1 MAKDINVLLE
11 RLNFSEE
18 ESKRVISTN
27 TKPSN
32 IQGYEAWV
40 VGKIMSGEKVNR
52 EAMYRVLKSYGL
64 LRKKNENP
72 KPDPVAL
79 RSMFVC
85 DVTICKGPRT
95 YNYVFNIMPLW
106 IRIYNIPM
114 EQMDRQVAIDVG
126 KAIGEVVAI
135 DWRDRDQGWT
145 DHIRI
150 RVRIDVLKP
159 LRRVVHLVGSK
170 GSKTICTIKY
180 ERLPAFC
187 YICGLIGHTTQKCNR
202 KEEHLVTGNI
212 SFQYGSWL
220 RVQLGGTTQTR
231 GNWRNGIEILEKKIN
246 LSEEIKDARER
257 SGEEND
263 ITLLKEKEKAKAGEE
278 ESESCSPMEKRPTK
292 LAHDG
297 GGKMRC
303 KRKRVKGS
311 NGENNEESPAR
322 LVHWFLGHAY
332 PNLRNRSWDILRTVR
347 RSIREDWV
355 VGGDF
360 NAIISDAEKEG
371 GCRKFRVTM
380 EEFHDVMKELSLVD
394 IKIDKREGHD
404 LPTYGKISSIH
415 QDFKRECPKYG
426 ARAETLIHALKDCP
440 TACTIVALGDL
451 DNGLLVGEYSCCI
464 DWIKDV
470 MRVLDMKVVADFIT
484 TLWNSWNNHNN
495 FVFRGKEDD
504 TRVI

>member
-1 MAKDINVLLE
+1 
-11 RLNFSEE
+11 
-18 ESKRVISTN
+18 
-27 TKPSN
+27 
-32 IQGYEAWV
+32 
-40 VGKIMSGEKVNR
+40 
-52 EAMYRVLKSYGL
+52 
-64 LRKKNENP
+64 
-72 KPDPVAL
+72 
-79 RSMFVC
+79 
-85 DVTICKGPRT
+85 
-95 YNYVFNIMPLW
+95 MPLW

-159 LRRVVHLVGSK
+159 LRRVVHFVGSK

-202 KEEHLVTGNI
+202 KEEHL
-212 SFQYGSWL
+212 
-220 RVQLGGTTQTR
+220 
-231 GNWRNGIEILEKKIN
+231 IN
-246 LSEEIKDARER
+246 LSEEIKDAKER
-257 SGEEND
+257 SGEENN

-292 LAHDG
+292 LAHNG

-394 IKIDKREGHD
+394 IKIDKGNNMVKERLDRFLISANAIDSLPFLAAKVVRKSNSDHLLGPWRHSQYRKMKKQIWELVARIDKLIDGPNSESNANIFKFARFKLGHLYAKEECD
-404 LPTYGKISSIH
+404 WAQRSSIRWLKEGDRNTLKKNNIERLKDSNGIWTHDKNGICKVAWEYFHCLFKSDTTPYGEPNLSYIH
-415 QDFKRECPKYG
+415 QCVTEEINTML
-426 ARAETLIHALKDCP
+426 ARAFTDGEI
-440 TACTIVALGDL
+440 L
-451 DNGLLVGEYSCCI
+451 DAFSQMDPCKVPGINGLSGCLFIENWEVVGEESQLLAFSDI
-464 DWIKDV
+464 D
-470 MRVLDMKVVADFIT
+470 
-484 TLWNSWNNHNN
+484 
-495 FVFRGKEDD
+495 E
-504 TRVI
+504 

>member
-40 VGKIMSGEKVNR
+40 MGKIMSGEKVNR
-52 EAMYRVLKSYGL
+52 EAMYRVLKSLWFTKEEG
-64 LRKKNENP
+64 NF
-72 KPDPVAL
+72 VAL
-79 RSMFVC
+79 NDGVILVKFGNIDDRTRILNLTPWLFDQCLFAMLPFV
-85 DVTICKGPRT
+85 D
-95 YNYVFNIMPLW
+95 VFNIMPLW
-106 IRIYNIPM
+106 IGIYNIPM

-145 DHIRI
+145 DDIRI

-159 LRRVVHLVGSK
+159 LRRVFHLVGSK

-202 KEEHLVTGNI
+202 EEEHLVTGNI
-212 SFQYGSWL
+212 SFQYGSWP

-246 LSEEIKDARER
+246 LSEETKDAKER

-311 NGENNEESPAR
+311 NGENNEESPSR
-322 LVHWFLGHAY
+322 LVRRKLAENIS
-332 PNLRNRSWDILRTVR
+332 PCKTVA
-347 RSIREDWV
+347 
-355 VGGDF
+355 GDQPRQ
-360 NAIISDAEKEG
+360 E
-371 GCRKFRVTM
+371 
-380 EEFHDVMKELSLVD
+380 
-394 IKIDKREGHD
+394 
-404 LPTYGKISSIH
+404 
-415 QDFKRECPKYG
+415 Q
-426 ARAETLIHALKDCP
+426 
-440 TACTIVALGDL
+440 
-451 DNGLLVGEYSCCI
+451 
-464 DWIKDV
+464 
-470 MRVLDMKVVADFIT
+470 
-484 TLWNSWNNHNN
+484 
-495 FVFRGKEDD
+495 
-504 TRVI
+504 